1 MVDVPSD
8 RRRSPAEV
16 LRAAAVFLGIVTLLT
31 VGYTVAVAGL
41 ATLIGP
47 TTGTASL
54 LTPEIAARRAGPERF
69 HGRPSAMVG
78 GVSGGSNLAATN
90 PALASAVEARLAAV
104 RAENPTHRGP
114 VPVDLVTTSASGLDP
129 HVSPEAARLQVP
141 RVAAAN
147 EVPAEVIAA
156 LVERSIEG
164 RSLGLFGSPRV
175 DVVRLNDA
183 LDALL
188 SEIDGMRETTTGS
201 TPGER

>member
-1 MVDVPSD
+1 MADGPRPRQSLAGD
-8 RRRSPAEV
+8 
-16 LRAAAVFLGIVTLLT
+16 LRAAAVILAAVTLLASAST
-31 VGYTVAVAGL
+31 LTLVAVA
-41 ATLIGP
+41 ALIGVER
-47 TTGTASL
+47 GTAAP
-54 LTPEIAARRAGPERF
+54 LTAEGVAAHAGPEWF

-114 VPVDLVTTSASGLDP
+114 VPVDLVTASASGLDP
-129 HVSPEAARLQVP
+129 HLSPEAARLQVP

-147 EVPAEVIAA
+147 EVPEEAIAA

-183 LDALL
+183 LDAFR
-188 SEIDGMRETTTGS
+188 SVVDGMRERTTVS
-201 TPGER
+201 APVER